1 MNPPR
6 HRRMNQRRPNP
17 AERSHGLKLVL
28 RAANQA
34 AVAGLVLA
42 ALGGMG
48 VYWIVQGGPTGGLI
62 EIDRATPLV
71 VRFQVDV
78 NSAGWPELSQLP
90 EVGETLARRIVES
103 RDADGR
109 FGDLNDLLRVNG
121 IGPRT
126 LERMKPY
133 LLPMPQQEEMVES
146 SAVEQNML

>member
-1 MNPPR
+1 MTDQLSSSN
-6 HRRMNQRRPNP
+6 RRAKQP
-17 AERSHGLKLVL
+17 ERESGLRLVL
-28 RAANQA
+28 RAADQA

-48 VYWIVQGGPTGGLI
+48 VYWIVQGGLTGGLI
-62 EIDRATPLV
+62 EIDRAPPLV
-71 VRFQVDV
+71 ARFQVDV

-109 FGDLNDLLRVNG
+109 YGDLNDLLRVNG

-133 LLPMPQQEEMVES
+133 LLPMPDQDEVVSDFVES
-146 SAVEQNML
+146 IPVH